1 MDQLV
6 QLVETAFQ
14 PRVHPA
20 RPLGTATPTS
30 VITTVR
36 STGRFPVAGWPCFH
50 ARCSPNPSTKS
61 RPGYD
66 PIIRLDLSEIAVDR
80 FIQHRLDQT
89 VITVKHVKHVKW
101 AKRWDPATGPI
112 GVSPKLAQDRH
123 GASGAVYAHAGAC
136 ADPLGAVDGS
146 HDRRKAHLASHDR
159 GMRRKAAVIGD
170 DCTNE
175 MEE

>member
-1 MDQLV
+1 M
-6 QLVETAFQ
+6 A
-14 PRVHPA
+14 
-20 RPLGTATPTS
+20 
-30 VITTVR
+30 TVR
-36 STGRFPVAGWPCFH
+36 WA
-50 ARCSPNPSTKS
+50 
-61 RPGYD
+61 
-66 PIIRLDLSEIAVDR
+66 IIRLDLSEIAVDR

-89 VITVKHVKHVKW
+89 VKHVKRVKHVKHLKW
-101 AKRWDPATGPI
+101 AERWTPTTGSI
-112 GVSPKLAQDRH
+112 GVSAKLAQDRH

-170 DCTNE
+170 DCPNE